1 MTVIITSDQV
11 SSRTL
16 GNSYGLLGPLDF
28 SLFLDFNAGSYKKRV
43 GDTLASFSL
52 SEVVSVLRGTEGE
65 YMGSDGV
72 WMSAG
77 PNTPR
82 IHHME
87 EMGVSGLL
95 VEGPRSNL
103 LTNPRSPATQT
114 VTVPVTAGL
123 PQALAL
129 RVEGTGSATMSGG
142 VTELSR
148 ASATQGAPQ
157 GAMPVDS
164 GNGTAQVTVTI
175 TGSVTRFQLE
185 RCPATQGGN
194 YASTFVPD
202 GLATRDTEIVTLTPS
217 MAETLGGAEG
227 TIVAQWVE
235 HERLVTNFA
244 AQMGVV
250 AAVDSGNPDGGLYLR
265 RAISA
270 VGVRNQSLV
279 AIPPNS
285 STAAKSFNIP
295 APGVRRN
302 TSVLAWGNR
311 GQHVSNTING
321 NTSENSDAL
330 SLNNPDKV
338 IVGGNDGF
346 GSSTREAGGI
356 LTRLVIYKRELS
368 REEIIRIST
377 SWT

>member
-28 SLFLDFNAGSYKKRV
+28 SLFLDFNAGSYQKRV
-43 GDTLASFSL
+43 GDTLASFQL

-65 YMGSDGV
+65 YLGRDGT

-82 IHHME
+82 IHYME

-103 LTNPRSPATQT
+103 LANPRSPVTQT
-114 VTVPVTAGL
+114 VTVPTTGL
-123 PQALAL
+123 AQALAL

-142 VTELSR
+142 VSELSR
-148 ASATQGAPQ
+148 VSATQGAPQ

-164 GNGTAQVTVTI
+164 GNGTAQVTVTVS
-175 TGSVTRFQLE
+175 GSVTRFQLE
-185 RCPATQGGN
+185 RCPSSQGGS

-202 GLATRDTEIVTLTPS
+202 GLATRATEFATLTPS
-217 MAETLGGAEG
+217 MAEALGGADG

-244 AQMGVV
+244 ALQIGVV
-250 AAVDSGNPDGGLYLR
+250 AAVDSDNPDGGLYLR

-270 VGVRNQSLV
+270 SGVRSQALV
-279 AIPPNS
+279 AAPPNS
-285 STAAKSFNIP
+285 SSVAKNFNLP

-321 NTSENSDAL
+321 DTRENSDAL
-330 SLNNPDKV
+330 SLSNPNTV
-338 IVGGNDGF
+338 RLGGNDGF
-346 GSSTREAGGI
+346 GSTTGEAGGI
-356 LTRLVIYKRELS
+356 LTKLVMYKRQLT
-368 REEIIRIST
+368 REEVVRISA
-377 SWT
+377 SWV